1 MKNMKL
7 RGFSKR
13 CRCVTTQRSA
23 SIPVFEDLVKRRF
36 HAQAPNQVY
45 VGDILPICPV
55 GTALLCI
62 WPRLLI
68 CACANLPVL

>member
-13 CRCVTTQRSA
+13 CWCVITQRSA

-36 HAQAPNQVY
+36 RAQALNQVY

-62 WPRLLI
+62 WPRLLT
-68 CACANLPVL
+68 CTCANLPVL